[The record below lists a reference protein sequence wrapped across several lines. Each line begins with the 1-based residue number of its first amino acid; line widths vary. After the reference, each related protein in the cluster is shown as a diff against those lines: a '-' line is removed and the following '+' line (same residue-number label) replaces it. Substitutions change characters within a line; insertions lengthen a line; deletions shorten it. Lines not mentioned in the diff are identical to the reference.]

1 MITMYRIN
9 LDLTFDDM
17 SKRDNVYNKIKT
29 ALVNAKIA
37 DTWVDGNL
45 QKIEQNQP
53 ENMVEP
59 V

>member
-1 MITMYRIN
+1 MYRIN